1 LNDEFEMKD
10 LGNAKRILGM
20 DIMRDRNK
28 GELFLS
34 QQGYLRKVV
43 ERFRMKNSKV
53 VGTPIGHHT
62 KLSI

>member
-1 LNDEFEMKD
+1 MASYDMQEIQKLKERLNDGFEMKD

-43 ERFRMKNSKV
+43 ERFKMKES
-53 VGTPIGHHT
+53 
-62 KLSI
+62 